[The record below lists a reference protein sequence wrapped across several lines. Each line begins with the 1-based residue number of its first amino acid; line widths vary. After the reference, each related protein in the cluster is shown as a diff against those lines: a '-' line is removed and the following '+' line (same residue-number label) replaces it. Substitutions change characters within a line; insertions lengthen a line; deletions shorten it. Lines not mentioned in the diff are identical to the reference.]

1 MGYKQKGWS
10 AFTKKKDKKNMAEG
24 IPPEE
29 PIFEK
34 KIRNAEKRVEHV
46 NVPTMWDKYTVPTA
60 ESRVVPHEKRPIA
73 TSERAPYEPDEYL
86 TKPEKKVNK
95 RKVVKTVIK
104 NKTEKKSKRRYADG
118 GIETNKLWWEREK
131 R

>member
-10 AFTKKKDKKNMAEG
+10 AFTKKKDKKNGGMAEG
-24 IPPEE
+24 NELSGKDEFLQNKKTVATSIIDKPEE
-29 PIFEK
+29 
-34 KIRNAEKRVEHV
+34 RVEHV
-46 NVPTMWDKYTVPTA
+46 NVPSFY
-60 ESRVVPHEKRPIA
+60 EKTHAPIVERRL
-73 TSERAPYEPDEYL
+73 SELNVE

-104 NKTEKKSKRRYADG
+104 NKPEKKSKRRYADG